1 MVVGAGPAGVVAAL
15 RAARLGAS
23 TALVTRDQFGGMAA
37 NDGPVPVRTL
47 AQAARLIREARQLPL
62 YGIAGGEP
70 SLDYA
75 RLLTRV
81 RDVTADARQHTLL
94 RDDLERAGVSIY
106 EQAGTARFADAHTVE
121 SGNAPQLRAD
131 KVILCTGGASR
142 PLAVPGFD
150 LTATHSDAWRLSSV
164 PPSLVVIG
172 AGATGVQVA
181 SIFNAF
187 GSQVYLVEIA
197 PRILMSEDQ
206 EVSEAV
212 VADAG
217 TVDRFERC
225 ATGVRLI
232 HSASDG
238 QHSIDATLAVVA
250 AGWVAATA
258 GLGLDRAGVQTD
270 RRGYVQVDAQ
280 LRTTVPHVFA
290 AGDVTG
296 RALVVHEAI
305 RQGLVAATN
314 AVLGAPTVLSA
325 QVSPIGSFTDPEYAS
340 AGLTEA
346 AARENREVVAATVR
360 FDSLPRP
367 IIDGRQTG
375 FCKLVVD
382 RELHTI
388 LGCHVVGERAV
399 ELAQLA
405 ATAMTAKMPV
415 EELAFGPVLVSHLRE
430 RPGPRGDPRRDRTR
444 SHRNVGRRSS
454 RNGSGGRR
462 CLRSL
467 RAHAVETTPLPKRRK
482 ILATPSA
489 GTPRPGVQVG
499 SASEFSLFFRVRPG
513 HENDLRDAVEALQ
526 DSPGYRPGDYQM
538 PIASIH
544 EARFV
549 LFDGDTRLLFAT
561 SFDGPWDAYMEDFA
575 SKALQLFDAIFRHVE
590 GYEGLPDLTAVK
602 DFILSAQVTAGAYAR
617 NYPGTVKEIRKA
629 LRVNEAFQQVLDDPG
644 AADALRHPALK
655 PLLNE
660 AADA

>member
-1 MVVGAGPAGVVAAL
+1 MTSSPPQLLDVVVVGAGPAGVVAAL

-23 TALVTRDQFGGMAA
+23 TALITRDQFGGMAA

-62 YGIAGGEP
+62 FGIAGGEP

-75 RLLTRV
+75 RLLARV

-106 EQAGTARFADAHTVE
+106 EQAGTARFVNAHTVE
-121 SGNAPQLRAD
+121 SDNAPRLRAD

-187 GSQVYLVEIA
+187 GSRVYLVEIA

-212 VADAG
+212 TAAMAASGVQVLADAG
-217 TVDRFERC
+217 TIDRFERC

-232 HSASDG
+232 HSTSDG

-280 LRTTVPHVFA
+280 LRTIVPHVFA

-296 RALVVHEAI
+296 RALVVHEAV
-305 RQGLVAATN
+305 REGLVAATN
-314 AVLGAPTVLSA
+314 AVLGAAMVLPP

-340 AGLTEA
+340 AGTDRGGSPGEPRGGRDDGTLRLA
-346 AARENREVVAATVR
+346 PATDHRWPPDGVLQAGR
-360 FDSLPRP
+360 RPRTPYDSGLPRRGGARGRARAAGSDS
-367 IIDGRQTG
+367 DGREDARRGTG
-375 FCKLVVD
+375 
-382 RELHTI
+382 I
-388 LGCHVVGERAV
+388 
-399 ELAQLA
+399 
-405 ATAMTAKMPV
+405 
-415 EELAFGPVLVSHLRE
+415 GPVLVSHLRE

-444 SHRNVGRRSS
+444 SHRNVGR
-454 RNGSGGRR
+454 
-462 CLRSL
+462 
-467 RAHAVETTPLPKRRK
+467 
-482 ILATPSA
+482 
-489 GTPRPGVQVG
+489 
-499 SASEFSLFFRVRPG
+499 
-513 HENDLRDAVEALQ
+513 
-526 DSPGYRPGDYQM
+526 
-538 PIASIH
+538 
-544 EARFV
+544 
-549 LFDGDTRLLFAT
+549 
-561 SFDGPWDAYMEDFA
+561 
-575 SKALQLFDAIFRHVE
+575 
-590 GYEGLPDLTAVK
+590 
-602 DFILSAQVTAGAYAR
+602 
-617 NYPGTVKEIRKA
+617 
-629 LRVNEAFQQVLDDPG
+629 
-644 AADALRHPALK
+644 
-655 PLLNE
+655 
-660 AADA
+660 